1 MGAQATLCKEQGI
14 TVVAVMTVL
23 DCTWPWQCVP
33 MPGTSSGAQRRRILR
48 LATLW
53 TLVLSAL
60 VVRLWATET
69 SFGPT
74 FSFVDNPIA
83 YGNSSST
90 RHVVC
95 NQHRDAAVVFSSCCH
110 HVCARCLSFAHVHA
124 QYARLLVRW
133 LALLP
138 VAVWLMLTHVQVF
151 PAFLA
156 CDYSFDAVPL
166 VTSFSD
172 LRNVWSALVYVT
184 MTGLAVAAVRRKVRC
199 WPAHVPCC
207 AHSDSDMHRTRPLR
221 FRWPFWL
228 RRSFQLPT
236 CSFTLQP
243 R

>member
-1 MGAQATLCKEQGI
+1 M
-14 TVVAVMTVL
+14 VAVMTVL

-95 NQHRDAAVVFSSCCH
+95 VISSGMLRSCSQVVATTC
-110 HVCARCLSFAHVHA
+110 
-124 QYARLLVRW
+124 
-133 LALLP
+133 
-138 VAVWLMLTHVQVF
+138 
-151 PAFLA
+151 
-156 CDYSFDAVPL
+156 VPG
-166 VTSFSD
+166 
-172 LRNVWSALVYVT
+172 A
-184 MTGLAVAAVRRKVRC
+184 
-199 WPAHVPCC
+199 
-207 AHSDSDMHRTRPLR
+207 
-221 FRWPFWL
+221 
-228 RRSFQLPT
+228 
-236 CSFTLQP
+236 
-243 R
+243 